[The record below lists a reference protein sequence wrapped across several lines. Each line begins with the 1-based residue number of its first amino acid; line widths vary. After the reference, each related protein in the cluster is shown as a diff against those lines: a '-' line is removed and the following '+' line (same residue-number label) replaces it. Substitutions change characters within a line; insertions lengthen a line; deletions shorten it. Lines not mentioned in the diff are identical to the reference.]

1 MQLQEGCRI
10 SNIKDLINSVQSSLK
25 SHTLWVTLYMHTRT
39 HIPRL
44 WFKYKILF
52 KATYL
57 EGRQYVFIFLSL
69 GPRTLISPATS
80 SNLANLSSSS
90 VKFFRSSKPSQT
102 YIQYIRLRFNK
113 TTKHTPASINLIFHK
128 SINQLIN
135 QTINQ

>member
-1 MQLQEGCRI
+1 
-10 SNIKDLINSVQSSLK
+10 VQSSLK
-25 SHTLWVTLYMHTRT
+25 SHSLLVTLYMHTRT

-44 WFKYKILF
+44 CFIYKILF

-90 VKFFRSSKPSQT
+90 VKFFRSSKPFQT
-102 YIQYIRLRFNK
+102 YIQYIRLRCNK
-113 TTKHTPASINLIFHK
+113 TTKHIPALINLIFHK
-128 SINQLIN
+128 SINQSIN
-135 QTINQ
+135 QIVLETPHFPTSQNTN